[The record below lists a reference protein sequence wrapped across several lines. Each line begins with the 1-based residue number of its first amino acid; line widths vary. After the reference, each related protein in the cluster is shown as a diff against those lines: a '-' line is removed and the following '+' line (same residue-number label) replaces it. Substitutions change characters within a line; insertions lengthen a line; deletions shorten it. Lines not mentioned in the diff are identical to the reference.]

1 MILNAVR
8 FLQIGLHLELLE
20 VRLLL
25 KKAYVMMYSND
36 MLDFFLQRIT
46 LKSLVLMGV
55 VVKCRL

>member
-8 FLQIGLHLELLE
+8 FLQIDLHLELLE

-36 MLDFFLQRIT
+36 MLGFFFY
-46 LKSLVLMGV
+46 KG
-55 VVKCRL
+55 